1 MRKAKILVLILLSVL
16 VMVVCVGC
24 VDTIY
29 VTQYFDG
36 NGKVHRDFLV
46 VYDLNAPD
54 APALRVEIKKV
65 MSRYV
70 ELHDLSEYA
79 TISEEVEGEIRMN
92 LLFPSLEDYYMWLG
106 YTGKEEN
113 TPETPSKKGVVNAYD
128 RTINSYLTESN
139 VEEIRSL
146 VDEAYRDFS
155 LTSSFYYTY
164 GTTNRSTISNGER
177 TEKDGVYYHTWKIE
191 PGQDAWMTI
200 RIYGLNVTL
209 IYLIAI
215 SIFVLSLAIIFV
227 IIYFKKRKEKIRAT
241 FPHDSPRLTES
252 VASIGNGESSSVSDS
267 GSSEDE
273 DDKE

>member
-191 PGQDAWMTI
+191 PG
-200 RIYGLNVTL
+200 
-209 IYLIAI
+209 
-215 SIFVLSLAIIFV
+215 SICNSHFFLSMPPA
-227 IIYFKKRKEKIRAT
+227 
-241 FPHDSPRLTES
+241 
-252 VASIGNGESSSVSDS
+252 
-267 GSSEDE
+267 
-273 DDKE
+273 

>member
-191 PGQDAWMTI
+191 PVCF
-200 RIYGLNVTL
+200 L
-209 IYLIAI
+209 
-215 SIFVLSLAIIFV
+215 SI
-227 IIYFKKRKEKIRAT
+227 
-241 FPHDSPRLTES
+241 
-252 VASIGNGESSSVSDS
+252 
-267 GSSEDE
+267 
-273 DDKE
+273 